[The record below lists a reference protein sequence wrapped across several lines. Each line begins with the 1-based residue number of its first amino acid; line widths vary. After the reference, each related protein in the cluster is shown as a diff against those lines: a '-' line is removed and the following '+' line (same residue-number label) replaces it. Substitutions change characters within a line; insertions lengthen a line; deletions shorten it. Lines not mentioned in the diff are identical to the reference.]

1 MKPSFVCNYALIRF
15 TPYRQTGEFVNVGI
29 VLFCS
34 ETNFFDSRLENEN
47 QQRITNFFPEF
58 DFETYMKTKNDFQA
72 ELQRIKQLLESEKNN
87 ASSAMKLGI
96 FRELVK
102 PRESLI
108 AFGPIGTV
116 LTEEPER
123 KLSQL
128 FDELVNRQFAR
139 VYAQP

>member
-1 MKPSFVCNYALIRF
+1 
-15 TPYRQTGEFVNVGI
+15 
-29 VLFCS
+29 
-34 ETNFFDSRLENEN
+34 
-47 QQRITNFFPEF
+47 
-58 DFETYMKTKNDFQA
+58 MKTKNDFQA

-102 PRESLI
+102 ARESLI